1 MAEGV
6 KHDGGKLRWSLLP
19 TGTVRSIVKVLE
31 IGANKYSVDN
41 WKRVPEARTR
51 YYDAMMRHTDAWW
64 NGEKLDPEDGLH
76 HLAHAGC
83 CLLFLLWFD
92 ENNTAVLATED
103 DNPAGFFD
111 DGYGPW
117 VRITTA
123 SAALPSS
130 AYVQMRDADGFHL
143 RQGAVHDLSW
153 TGVAAYRVR
162 KEAT

>member
-1 MAEGV
+1 M
-6 KHDGGKLRWSLLP
+6 LT

-103 DNPAGFFD
+103 DKPADVFD
-111 DGYGPW
+111 PGYGPW
-117 VRITTA
+117 VRITNHTLLD
-123 SAALPSS
+123 SV
-130 AYVQMRDADGFHL
+130 YVQLRDVNGLVF
-143 RQGAVHDLSW
+143 RQGYADAISWAGAVY
-153 TGVAAYRVR
+153 YRVR
-162 KEAT
+162 KDA